1 MKAGLLKK
9 VYTIMTFRPRY
20 ALSALALFLVEV
32 AIALY
37 VHDAF
42 IRPYGGDVLA
52 TILVYLGLRA
62 VTPMKVWPA
71 ALTALAISFTVELA
85 QALDAIHWLG
95 LTGNP
100 LAETVLGTRF
110 AWGDMLAYG
119 FGFVI
124 ILGAEFCRPSS
135 SPA

>member
-1 MKAGLLKK
+1 
-9 VYTIMTFRPRY
+9 MTFRARY
-20 ALSALALFLVEV
+20 ALSALALVLVEV

-52 TILVYLGLRA
+52 TMLVYLGLRA
-62 VTPMKVWPA
+62 VTPMEVRPA
-71 ALTALAISFTVELA
+71 ALTALAISFAVELA
-85 QALDAIHWLG
+85 QALGAIHWLG

-100 LAETVLGTRF
+100 LAETVLGTSF

-124 ILGAEFCRPSS
+124 ILGAEFCRRSS